1 LADMQTRRNPRI
13 APLARALD
21 IARHAD
27 RPASA
32 AWRDRTD
39 NRMRGAVAIVDR
51 LRAEGRLDLS
61 WAPDEAAKLIWELT
75 SFRVWDDL
83 VTEAGLAPERYVEI
97 VTTAALAALA
107 SPVISRPGRARP

>member
-1 LADMQTRRNPRI
+1 
-13 APLARALD
+13 
-21 IARHAD
+21 
-27 RPASA
+27 
-32 AWRDRTD
+32 
-39 NRMRGAVAIVDR
+39 MRGAVAIVDR